1 MRIGIDASWAAALGT
16 GTGSYTHGLV
26 RALVQ
31 HDQHEFVLYFRPGD
45 DRDNPLF
52 ALAAPNV
59 RRRVVDGWRQ
69 PGRSL
74 IALAR
79 AAFRDRLNVYHSP
92 GYFLP
97 LWRGPK
103 VVTFHDVNMFL
114 MWNKW
119 WRPGM
124 RTSWAGLCAQ
134 TVIASRLATQ
144 IAADSNDAAR
154 QIGRVLRVSRERI
167 SVLYPGVDEMF
178 FDAPLSEEATRLR
191 EGHDLDEY
199 VLSVGVLSPQK
210 NLEGIVRAFALSQ
223 PGNTKLA
230 IVGREDGPYFRQRIM
245 PLVAQLG
252 IREKVKVLG
261 VVPRAALPALYSGAT
276 AFLYPSYAEG
286 FGLPPLEAMARG
298 APVLASNRSSL
309 PEVLDEAAILVDPD
323 DVEAIAAGIR
333 RLYSDA
339 ALRAVLSD
347 RGRRQAAK
355 FRWGASARRALQI
368 YASVA

>member
-16 GTGSYTHGLV
+16 GTGSYTLGLV

-45 DRDNPLF
+45 DIVNPLF
-52 ALAAPNV
+52 GLGAPNV

-79 AAFRDRLNVYHSP
+79 AAFRDGLEVYHSP

-114 MWNKW
+114 MWTKW

-134 TVIASRLATQ
+134 TVIASRLATR
-144 IAADSNDAAR
+144 IVADSNDAAR
-154 QIGRVLRVSRERI
+154 QIGRVLRVPRRRI
-167 SVLYPGVDEMF
+167 SVLYPGVDEIY
-178 FDAPLSEEATRLR
+178 FDASLSEDATKLR
-191 EGHDLDEY
+191 ERHELAEY

-223 PGNTKLA
+223 PGSAKLA
-230 IVGREDGPYFRQRIM
+230 IVGREDGPYFRQQIM
-245 PLVAQLG
+245 PLVVELG
-252 IREKVKVLG
+252 IKDKVKVLG

-276 AFLYPSYAEG
+276 AFLYPSHAEG

-298 APVLASNRSSL
+298 VPVLASDRSSL
-309 PEVLDEAAILVDPD
+309 PEVLEDAALLVNPD
-323 DVEAIAAGIR
+323 DVEAIAAGVC

-339 ALRAVLSD
+339 ALRADLSD

-355 FRWGASARRALQI
+355 FRWRASALRALQV